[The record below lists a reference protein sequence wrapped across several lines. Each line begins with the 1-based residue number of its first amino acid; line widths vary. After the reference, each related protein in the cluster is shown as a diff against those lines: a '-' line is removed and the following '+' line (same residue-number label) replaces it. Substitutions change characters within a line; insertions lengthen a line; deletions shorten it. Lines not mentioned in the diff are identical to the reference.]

1 MRRAWPDIPLGR
13 PAAVLLGLALLA
25 GAAVALRPTPRAV
38 DLTLWTFA
46 KTHADSYRDG
56 TPSPLDVYQKR
67 TGRRVDVKLMSPR
80 AMDLRLLSMLR
91 GDVASLPDVVQI
103 ESLSA
108 AKFLDAGGGQIGLL
122 PLDKRLETSGLRGQ
136 IYGPRFATWQRE
148 GVTYGVPVDAN
159 PVALAYRR
167 DLFAAA
173 GVDPTACET
182 WPQLAAALRAYC
194 DYWQSHGRPFA
205 RGLELARSKSDHLTL
220 MLQQRGVRLADASG
234 RPTLDDP
241 RLADTLA
248 FYAALVAGDA
258 AVAGPTSD
266 GHERWAGD
274 FARGDVAMLWMPDW
288 RVKYL
293 VLAAPDLAGKI
304 GLMPLPRFDAG
315 DAPTAVWGGTMLGIP
330 RGVRDA
336 DAAWR
341 LLAFLAADPAVL
353 SAERRASS
361 VLPPLPGAWA
371 SPAYQQPDPYFAGQK
386 INTLYA
392 KLAGQ
397 TRPEPVTPLRLATYA
412 HLASLAARASDFL
425 DAGGDVAALRREL
438 PAWLADA
445 EADLRRRAA
454 FYAHAD

>member
-1 MRRAWPDIPLGR
+1 MRRAWLDIPLGR
-13 PAAVLLGLALLA
+13 PAAVLLVAALLA
-25 GAAVALRPTPRAV
+25 GAAVALRPTPRAA

-56 TPSPLDVYQKR
+56 SPSPLELYRER
-67 TGRRVDVKLMSPR
+67 TGRRVGVRLMSPR

-91 GDVASLPDVVQI
+91 GDAANLPDVVQI

-122 PLDKRLETSGLRGQ
+122 PLDDRLDAGGLRGE
-136 IYGPRFATWQRE
+136 IYGPRFATWSRG

-173 GVDPTACET
+173 GVDPAACAT
-182 WPQLAAALRAYC
+182 WPQLAAALRTYC
-194 DYWQSHGRPFA
+194 DYWQSHDRPFA

-220 MLQQRGVRLADASG
+220 MLQQRGAKLVDADG

-241 RLADTLA
+241 RIADTLA
-248 FYAALVAGDA
+248 FYANLVAGDA
-258 AVAGPTSD
+258 AVAGPISD

-293 VLAAPDLAGKI
+293 QLGAPGLAGKVA
-304 GLMPLPRFDAG
+304 LMPLPKFDAG
-315 DAPTAVWGGTMLGIP
+315 DVPTAVWGGTMLGIP

-336 DAAWR
+336 DAAWE

-353 SAERRASS
+353 SAERRSSS
-361 VLPPLPGAWA
+361 VLPPLPGAWT
-371 SPAYQQPDPYFAGQK
+371 SPAYQQPDPYFDGQK
-386 INTLYA
+386 IDVLYA
-392 KLAGQ
+392 RLAGQ

-412 HLASLAARASDFL
+412 HLASLVSRGTDFL
-425 DAGGDVAALRREL
+425 DAGGSADELRRTL